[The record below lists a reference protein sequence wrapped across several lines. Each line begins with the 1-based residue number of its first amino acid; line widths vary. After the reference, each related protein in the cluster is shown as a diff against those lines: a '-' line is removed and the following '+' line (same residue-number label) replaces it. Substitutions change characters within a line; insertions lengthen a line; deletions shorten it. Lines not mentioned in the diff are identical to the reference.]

1 MTDYEIYTFI
11 LCAIVFV
18 VMVALSVY
26 VVAVIYKLTVKL
38 IKSGTE
44 DQKIIAEWN
53 KRKQKTKFSRVVDFS
68 TLLILSLVVIFVFF
82 SSLYIN
88 CTQNSYF
95 DNVPTYRV
103 VQTGS
108 MAKKNAK
115 NKYLFD
121 NNLDNQIQ
129 TFDLIAMYKLPK
141 EEDLKL
147 YDIVI
152 YEVDDMLIVHRIV
165 EIEEP
170 NQYHPNERHFRL
182 QGDAIESPDRFPVL
196 YSQMRGIYKG
206 WRMPFIGSFIMF
218 MQSPAGWLCVALV
231 VGAIIVSPILD
242 KKLLRHKEDRLRL
255 IGALS
260 VTVVEKAPEPKPQ
273 PAKTVVDK
281 NKAQASMQGRLL
293 NVYIGHNPQLDG
305 SYVYTDASGVKIY
318 SNYPMY
324 TNNTQTANV
333 QYYNQNAQNGESG
346 VNGNEN

>member
-1 MTDYEIYTFI
+1 
-11 LCAIVFV
+11 
-18 VMVALSVY
+18 
-26 VVAVIYKLTVKL
+26 
-38 IKSGTE
+38 
-44 DQKIIAEWN
+44 
-53 KRKQKTKFSRVVDFS
+53 
-68 TLLILSLVVIFVFF
+68 
-82 SSLYIN
+82 
-88 CTQNSYF
+88 
-95 DNVPTYRV
+95 
-103 VQTGS
+103 
-108 MAKKNAK
+108 
-115 NKYLFD
+115 
-121 NNLDNQIQ
+121 
-129 TFDLIAMYKLPK
+129 
-141 EEDLKL
+141 
-147 YDIVI
+147 
-152 YEVDDMLIVHRIV
+152 
-165 EIEEP
+165 
-170 NQYHPNERHFRL
+170 
-182 QGDAIESPDRFPVL
+182 
-196 YSQMRGIYKG
+196 
-206 WRMPFIGSFIMF
+206 

-318 SNYPMY
+318 SNYPIY